1 MIIGILGF
9 GSIGKRHAKNLIG
22 LKKVLI
28 FDTNKKNEI
37 ERMGCKFISDKK
49 DFVKS
54 IDVGI
59 ICTPS
64 QYHLHDIV
72 LLINNHKDCFVEK
85 PLSHEIIETKKF

>member
-1 MIIGILGF
+1 
-9 GSIGKRHAKNLIG
+9 
-22 LKKVLI
+22 
-28 FDTNKKNEI
+28 
-37 ERMGCKFISDKK
+37 MGCKFISDKK

-59 ICTPS
+59 IATPS

-85 PLSHEIIETKKF
+85 PLSHEIIETKKILDYAKKDYCFCRSKLKISSCCKKSKTMD

>member
-1 MIIGILGF
+1 MVKACKK
-9 GSIGKRHAKNLIG
+9 SNG
-22 LKKVLI
+22 LKKVLL
-28 FDTNKKNEI
+28 DTNKNEI

-59 ICTPS
+59 IATPS